1 MKWTSW
7 PLRDL
12 LAPYSMISWICVQF
26 KLNGWPIHWQKSPI
40 SVSPPVEYCTCTL
53 VGGNGTVRTSVWK
66 LNVFYNYSSWLTSN
80 INWCWSMMH
89 FNSVINF
96 PLGTEHWLPNQRAKS
111 EKKKKNK
118 ANETNPLWVDNDFYF
133 HWHFTESSH
142 RSSMNKQPLLHS
154 GEVTVGPEYLPW
166 SNL

>member
-26 KLNGWPIHWQKSPI
+26 KLNGWPIHWQKSPSI

-89 FNSVINF
+89 FNRVINF

-111 EKKKKNK
+111 EKKKKK
-118 ANETNPLWVDNDFYF
+118 KKQIKRTHYGLTMTFI
-133 HWHFTESSH
+133 FTGTLRKVVTEAQWINSH
-142 RSSMNKQPLLHS
+142 CSTQAR
-154 GEVTVGPEYLPW
+154 
-166 SNL
+166 